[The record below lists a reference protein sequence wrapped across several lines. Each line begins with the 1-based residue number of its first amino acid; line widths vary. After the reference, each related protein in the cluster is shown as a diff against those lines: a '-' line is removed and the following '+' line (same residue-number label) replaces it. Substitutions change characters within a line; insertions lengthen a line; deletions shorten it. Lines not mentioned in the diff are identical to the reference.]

1 MIQKSRGI
9 LAGLLLIGVLVALGG
24 CGRGAGTQPGAGGLP
39 KASGHPD
46 SVRIEINQHGIGQE
60 KPAVT
65 LTVASLVQGLYATV
79 YALPQMPEQQGCTAD
94 LGPQYTLTFSEGG
107 QPLVT
112 VDAQRYGCGPVTIS
126 GETGSRKASTDFW
139 RQLDQGIY
147 QGTPPAKPDLLA
159 IAYTPHPGQAPQT
172 ARIASAETAQRL
184 YNAILALPLLPL
196 DQSCSMPTIPAYQLV
211 FHTAEQAIPAAID
224 PTTCKTISVNGA
236 YQARG
241 GVHILN
247 DEFNRLFAEIVAGA
261 TFAPAQPDKLTLTI
275 STVQTSGHQASV
287 GNTVLVRQ
295 LYHKV
300 LTLQP
305 TPTTAQPDC
314 LSTDKAAGKGT
325 WYSFAFSQW
334 DLPIFELQ
342 AHEGSCRYVTRSAL
356 GQAVQGDQ
364 ALWDLIHQAAGQH

>member
-9 LAGLLLIGVLVALGG
+9 LPGLLLIGALVALGG
-24 CGRGAGTQPGAGGLP
+24 CGRGSGTQ
-39 KASGHPD
+39 ASAVGRPD

-60 KPAVT
+60 KQKPAVT
-65 LTVASLVQGLYATV
+65 LTAAGLVQQLYATI

-94 LGPQYTLTFSEGG
+94 LGPQYTLIFSEGS
-107 QPLVT
+107 QSLVT
-112 VDAQRYGCGPVTIS
+112 VDAQRYGCGPVTIA

-139 RQLDQGIY
+139 RQLDQAIY

-196 DQSCSMPTIPAYQLV
+196 DQSCSMPIIPAYQLV
-211 FHTAEQAIPAAID
+211 FHTAEQVIPAEID
-224 PTTCKTISVNGA
+224 PTTCKTIAVNGA

-241 GVHILN
+241 GVHTLT
-247 DEFNRLFAEIVAGA
+247 DEFNRLFAEIMAGA
-261 TFAPAQPDKLTLTI
+261 TFAPAQPDTLALTI

-287 GNTVLVRQ
+287 GDTALVRQ
-295 LYHKV
+295 LYHKAW
-300 LTLQP
+300 TLQP
-305 TPTTAQPDC
+305 ATAQADC
-314 LSTDKAAGKGT
+314 LGTDKAAGKGT

-334 DLPIFELQ
+334 DLPIFELH
-342 AHEGSCRYVTRSAL
+342 AYEGSCLYVTRSAL
-356 GQAVQGDQ
+356 GQGVQGDQ